1 MLTPVEHLT
10 VSAPYWAQATAH
22 ALEDGRIIWLGAHPA
37 TTPRLALRWLHHRA
51 RDIADQLDSAEARPA
66 RHWIDDQAE
75 HERALSALT
84 SGQTYAFTLHD
95 DTTRYELSARPTGSP
110 R

>member
-22 ALEDGRIIWLGAHPA
+22 TLEDGRIIWLGAHPA

-75 HERALSALT
+75 HERALSHLAQSTAYALT
-84 SGQTYAFTLHD
+84 ISD
-95 DTTRYELSARPTGSP
+95 DSTRYLLSARPAGAA
-110 R
+110 